1 MAVTARQARLHP
13 AWIAAGVAFVALL
26 CAAGFRAAPGVLM
39 VPLQEEFG
47 WSRGLV
53 SLAVGV
59 NLVLFGL
66 TAPFAAALMERFG
79 VRAVVSVAL
88 LLIAAGSGLSVGV
101 TSSWQLV
108 LLWGVLIGLGTGSMA
123 LVFAATVANRWF
135 VRRRGLVMGVLT
147 AASATGQLVFLP
159 VVAWMSE
166 RSGWR
171 AASLVVS
178 AAALAVIP
186 LVQLRL
192 RDGPAE
198 LGVAPYGA
206 PADPPMDGPGA
217 DPPADHPADPPV
229 DTRRLP
235 SRPSATL
242 PVRGPRSTVGRGFER
257 GQVRGSSHG
266 TDGRSNRG
274 IDADRGPEGPARRA
288 LTTLAVAA
296 RTRTFWALA
305 VGFAICGASTNGLI
319 ATHFIPSAHDHGMPE
334 TTAAGLLAVV
344 GVFDIVGTV
353 ASGWLTDKVN
363 PRLLLAAY
371 YSLRGAGLLML
382 PALLSD
388 SLHPSIIV
396 FVVVYGLDWVATV
409 PPTAALC
416 REAFGEAGSVV
427 FGWVFAAHQ
436 IGAAVVSVG
445 AGVIRDT
452 TGQYTTAWVG
462 AACLCLV
469 AAFVS
474 TRVGRPVEPVSP

>member
-1 MAVTARQARLHP
+1 
-13 AWIAAGVAFVALL
+13 
-26 CAAGFRAAPGVLM
+26 
-39 VPLQEEFG
+39 
-47 WSRGLV
+47 
-53 SLAVGV
+53 
-59 NLVLFGL
+59 
-66 TAPFAAALMERFG
+66 
-79 VRAVVSVAL
+79 
-88 LLIAAGSGLSVGV
+88 
-101 TSSWQLV
+101 
-108 LLWGVLIGLGTGSMA
+108 VLIGLGTGSMA

-135 VRRRGLVMGVLT
+135 VSRRGLVMGILT

-159 VVAWMSE
+159 VVAWMTE

-192 RDGPAE
+192 RDSPAE

-206 PADPPMDGPGA
+206 PAAPPPEHA
-217 DPPADHPADPPV
+217 
-229 DTRRLP
+229 
-235 SRPSATL
+235 S
-242 PVRGPRSTVGRGFER
+242 E
-257 GQVRGSSHG
+257 HG
-266 TDGRSNRG
+266 T
-274 IDADRGPEGPARRA
+274 EGPARRA
-288 LTTLAVAA
+288 VATLAMAA
-296 RTRTFWALA
+296 RTRSFWALA

-344 GVFDIVGTV
+344 GLFDIVGTV

-363 PRLLLAAY
+363 PRLLLAVY
-371 YSLRGAGLLML
+371 YSLRGTGLLML

-388 SLHPSIIV
+388 SLHPSIIA

-452 TGQYTTAWVG
+452 TGQYTMAWVG

-474 TRVGRPVEPVSP
+474 TRVGRPAEPVSP

>member
-1 MAVTARQARLHP
+1 MVATARRARLHP

-79 VRAVVSVAL
+79 VRAVTSVAL
-88 LLIAAGSGLSVGV
+88 GLIAAGSGLSIEV
-101 TSSWQLV
+101 TAGWQLV

-123 LVFAATVANRWF
+123 LVFASIVANRWF
-135 VRRRGLVMGVLT
+135 VRRRGLVMGILT

-159 VVAWMSE
+159 VLAWVVE

-171 AASLVVS
+171 EASLVVS
-178 AAALAVIP
+178 LAAVAVIP
-186 LVQLRL
+186 LVLLCL
-192 RDGPAE
+192 RDSPAA
-198 LGVAPYGA
+198 LGVTPYGA
-206 PADPPMDGPGA
+206 PDDPSVD
-217 DPPADHPADPPV
+217 DLPV
-229 DTRRLP
+229 DNLGSP
-235 SRPSATL
+235 SRASAIL
-242 PVRGPRSTVGRGFER
+242 P
-257 GQVRGSSHG
+257 
-266 TDGRSNRG
+266 
-274 IDADRGPEGPARRA
+274 DRGPTSGAAGTFTRGTPGPARVA
-288 LTTLAVAA
+288 LSTLAAAA

-305 VGFAICGASTNGLI
+305 GAFAICGASTNGLI
-319 ATHFIPSAHDHGMPE
+319 GTHFIPSAHDHGMPE

-382 PALLSD
+382 PGLLSD
-388 SLHPSIIV
+388 SLHPNLIA

-436 IGAAVVSVG
+436 IGAAIVSVG

-452 TGQYTTAWVG
+452 TGQYTMAWVG

-469 AAFVS
+469 AALVS
-474 TRVGRPVEPVSP
+474 TRVGRAGEPVSP

>member
-1 MAVTARQARLHP
+1 MAATTARRARLHP

-79 VRAVVSVAL
+79 VRAVTSVAL
-88 LLIAAGSGLSVGV
+88 GLIAAGSGLSIEV
-101 TSSWQLV
+101 TAGWQLV

-123 LVFAATVANRWF
+123 LVFASIVANRWF
-135 VRRRGLVMGVLT
+135 VRRRGLVMGILT

-159 VVAWMSE
+159 VLAWVVE

-171 AASLVVS
+171 EASLVVS
-178 AAALAVIP
+178 LAAVAVIP
-186 LVQLRL
+186 LVLLCL
-192 RDGPAE
+192 RDSPAA
-198 LGVAPYGA
+198 LGVTPYGA
-206 PADPPMDGPGA
+206 PDDPPED
-217 DPPADHPADPPV
+217 DPPV
-229 DTRRLP
+229 DNLGSP
-235 SRPSATL
+235 SRASATL
-242 PVRGPRSTVGRGFER
+242 PD
-257 GQVRGSSHG
+257 RGSTSGTAGTFTRGTPG
-266 TDGRSNRG
+266 TDGATRRG
-274 IDADRGPEGPARRA
+274 TPGPARVA
-288 LTTLAVAA
+288 LSTLAAAA

-305 VGFAICGASTNGLI
+305 GAFAICGASTNGLI
-319 ATHFIPSAHDHGMPE
+319 GTHFIPSAHDHGMPE

-363 PRLLLAAY
+363 PRLLLVAY
-371 YSLRGAGLLML
+371 YTLRGAGLLML
-382 PALLSD
+382 PGLLSG
-388 SLHPSIIV
+388 SLHPSIIA

-416 REAFGEAGSVV
+416 REVFGEAGSVV

-445 AGVIRDT
+445 AGVVRDV
-452 TGQYTTAWVG
+452 TGQYTMAWVG

-469 AAFVS
+469 AAFAS
-474 TRVGRPVEPVSP
+474 TRVGPPAEPVSS

>member
-1 MAVTARQARLHP
+1 
-13 AWIAAGVAFVALL
+13 
-26 CAAGFRAAPGVLM
+26 
-39 VPLQEEFG
+39 
-47 WSRGLV
+47 
-53 SLAVGV
+53 
-59 NLVLFGL
+59 
-66 TAPFAAALMERFG
+66 
-79 VRAVVSVAL
+79 
-88 LLIAAGSGLSVGV
+88 
-101 TSSWQLV
+101 
-108 LLWGVLIGLGTGSMA
+108 MA
-123 LVFAATVANRWF
+123 LVFAAVVANRWF

-147 AASATGQLVFLP
+147 AASATGQLIFLP
-159 VVAWMSE
+159 VLAWMSE

-171 AASLVVS
+171 SASLVVA

-186 LVQLRL
+186 LVWLRL
-192 RDGPAE
+192 RNDPSD

-206 PADPPMDGPGA
+206 PAGS
-217 DPPADHPADPPV
+217 PV
-229 DTRRLP
+229 DSPEP
-235 SRPSATL
+235 SLAPSATL
-242 PVRGPRSTVGRGFER
+242 PVRGPGTGASPGLRHATVG
-257 GQVRGSSHG
+257 
-266 TDGRSNRG
+266 
-274 IDADRGPEGPARRA
+274 AAGPGPARRA
-288 LTTLAVAA
+288 VRTLAAAA

-363 PRLLLAAY
+363 PRILLAAY
-371 YSLRGAGLLML
+371 YGLRGAGLLML
-382 PALLSD
+382 PGLLSD
-388 SLHPSIIV
+388 SLHPSMIA

-416 REAFGEAGSVV
+416 REAFGAAGSVV

-452 TGQYTTAWVG
+452 TGQYTLAWVG

-474 TRVGRPVEPVSP
+474 TRVGRPAAPVSP

>member
-1 MAVTARQARLHP
+1 MVATARGARLHP
-13 AWIAAGVAFVALL
+13 AWVAAGVAFVALL

-39 VPLQEEFG
+39 VPLEEEFG
-47 WSRGLV
+47 WSRGVV

-79 VRAVVSVAL
+79 VRAVTSVAL

-123 LVFAATVANRWF
+123 LVFAAIVANRWF

-159 VVAWMSE
+159 VVALMSE

-171 AASLVVS
+171 SASLVVA

-186 LVQLRL
+186 LVLLRL
-192 RDGPAE
+192 RDSPAE

-206 PADPPMDGPGA
+206 PTGL
-217 DPPADHPADPPV
+217 PV
-229 DTRRLP
+229 D
-235 SRPSATL
+235 SRGTVTWPSATL
-242 PVRGPRSTVGRGFER
+242 PVRGPTSETFGPSER
-257 GQVRGSSHG
+257 GTPG
-266 TDGRSNRG
+266 
-274 IDADRGPEGPARRA
+274 AARRA
-288 LTTLAVAA
+288 VEILGEAA

-305 VGFAICGASTNGLI
+305 GGFAICGASTNGLI

-382 PALLSD
+382 PGLLSD
-388 SLHPSIIV
+388 SLHPSIIA

-452 TGQYTTAWVG
+452 TGQYTMAWVG

-474 TRVGRPVEPVSP
+474 TRVGRAGEPVSP

>member
-1 MAVTARQARLHP
+1 MVATARGARLHP
-13 AWIAAGVAFVALL
+13 AWVAAGVAFVALL

-79 VRAVVSVAL
+79 VRAVTSVAL

-123 LVFAATVANRWF
+123 LVFAAIVANRWF

-159 VVAWMSE
+159 VVALMSE

-171 AASLVVS
+171 SASLVVA

-186 LVQLRL
+186 LVLLRL
-192 RDGPAE
+192 RDSPAE

-206 PADPPMDGPGA
+206 PTGL
-217 DPPADHPADPPV
+217 PV
-229 DTRRLP
+229 D
-235 SRPSATL
+235 SRGTVTWPSATL
-242 PVRGPRSTVGRGFER
+242 PVRGPTSETFGPSER
-257 GQVRGSSHG
+257 GTPG
-266 TDGRSNRG
+266 
-274 IDADRGPEGPARRA
+274 AARRA
-288 LTTLAVAA
+288 VEILGEAA

-305 VGFAICGASTNGLI
+305 GGFAICGASTNGLI

-382 PALLSD
+382 PGLLSD
-388 SLHPSIIV
+388 SLHPSIIA

-452 TGQYTTAWVG
+452 TGQYTMAWVG

-474 TRVGRPVEPVSP
+474 TRVGRAGEPVSP

>member
-1 MAVTARQARLHP
+1 MVATTARRARLHP

-79 VRAVVSVAL
+79 VRAVTSVAL
-88 LLIAAGSGLSVGV
+88 GLIAAGSGLSIEV
-101 TSSWQLV
+101 TAGWQLV

-123 LVFAATVANRWF
+123 LVFASIVANRWF
-135 VRRRGLVMGVLT
+135 VRRRGLVMGILT

-159 VVAWMSE
+159 VLAWVVE

-171 AASLVVS
+171 EASLVVS
-178 AAALAVIP
+178 LAAVAVIP
-186 LVQLRL
+186 LVLLCL
-192 RDGPAE
+192 RDSPAA
-198 LGVAPYGA
+198 LGVTPYGA
-206 PADPPMDGPGA
+206 PDDPPED
-217 DPPADHPADPPV
+217 DPPV
-229 DTRRLP
+229 DNLGSP
-235 SRPSATL
+235 SRSSATL
-242 PVRGPRSTVGRGFER
+242 P
-257 GQVRGSSHG
+257 
-266 TDGRSNRG
+266 
-274 IDADRGPEGPARRA
+274 DRGPASGTAGTTRRGTPGPARVA
-288 LTTLAVAA
+288 LSTLAAAA

-305 VGFAICGASTNGLI
+305 GAFAICGASTNGLI
-319 ATHFIPSAHDHGMPE
+319 GTHFIPSAHDHGMPE

-363 PRLLLAAY
+363 PRLLLVAY
-371 YSLRGAGLLML
+371 YSLRGVGLLLL
-382 PALLSD
+382 PGLLSD
-388 SLHPSIIV
+388 SLHPSIIA

-445 AGVIRDT
+445 AGVVRDV
-452 TGQYTTAWVG
+452 TGQYTVAWVG

-469 AAFVS
+469 AAFAS
-474 TRVGRPVEPVSP
+474 SRVGRPARAVSP